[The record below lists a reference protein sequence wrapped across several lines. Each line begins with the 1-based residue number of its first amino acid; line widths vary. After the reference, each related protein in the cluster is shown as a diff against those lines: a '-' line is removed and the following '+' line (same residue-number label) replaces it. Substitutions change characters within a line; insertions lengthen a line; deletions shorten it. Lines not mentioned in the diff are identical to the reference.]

1 MKMNSFSMQQGF
13 HSRHW
18 AKCTEVLR
26 GWRQSPSATR
36 LGYGQGGND
45 ENRDDLEVERK
56 RVASDK
62 VLTVVQGRERQ
73 RRHGAGPA
81 VVGWSQTVGD
91 SRKTSSSLR
100 NFLA

>member
-13 HSRHW
+13 HTRHW

-36 LGYGQGGND
+36 LGSGQGGND
-45 ENRDDLEVERK
+45 VNRDDLEVERK

-73 RRHGAGPA
+73 RGAKTKA
-81 VVGWSQTVGD
+81 SWSWTCSGGLESD
-91 SRKTSSSLR
+91 SG
-100 NFLA
+100 